1 MSIAYL
7 VGFRLRDGQRERFL
21 DLLTAVMDAMRHE
34 ATYRAATLHADP
46 DDPTRF
52 LLHEI
57 WADHDDVVNVQLH
70 RPYRRAWHAALPE
83 LLREERRIEVW
94 RPVEP

>member
-7 VGFRLRDGQRERFL
+7 VGFRLREGKRERFL

-46 DDPTRF
+46 DDPTHF